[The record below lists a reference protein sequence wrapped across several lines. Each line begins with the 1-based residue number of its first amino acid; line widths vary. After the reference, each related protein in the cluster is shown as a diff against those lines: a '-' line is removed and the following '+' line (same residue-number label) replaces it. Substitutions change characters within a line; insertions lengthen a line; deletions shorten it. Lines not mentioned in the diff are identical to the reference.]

1 MNKKWVEGW
10 DQHFMTDAYNKAM
23 KSKDTSTKL
32 GAVIVGP
39 DNEPVS
45 NGYNNF
51 PRNLN
56 DDIEERY
63 QRPLK
68 YRFMEHAERNAIYN
82 AARHGVAL
90 KGCRLYVP
98 QRPCTDC
105 VRGIIQTG
113 IIEVIYHKEWLGNAI
128 DTPWYDDQ
136 QLGITMLEECN
147 VKIREWSGDILTLR
161 LLFSGKEYTVDDLK

>member
-1 MNKKWVEGW
+1 MNKKWVEDW

-32 GAVIVGP
+32 GAIIVGP
-39 DNEPVS
+39 DNEPVT

-51 PRNLN
+51 PRGLN
-56 DDIEERY
+56 DDIVERY
-63 QRPLK
+63 ERPLK

-82 AARHGVAL
+82 AARHGASL

-105 VRGIIQTG
+105 ARAIIQTG
-113 IIEVIYHKEWLGNAI
+113 IIEVIYHKEWPGNAI
-128 DTPWYDDQ
+128 DTSWYEDQ
-136 QLGITMLEECN
+136 QLSLTMLKECG
-147 VKIREWSGDILTLR
+147 VKIREWSGKILTLR
-161 LLFSGKEYTVDDLK
+161 ILYDEQEYTVDDLK